1 MDRFKKTYKT
11 IKFCHTKNGDV
22 MKNNT
27 GYTILIL
34 ILGLFLLT
42 IPLNIQESRAKNT
55 NYDLDS
61 INKNSENGKD
71 KPNTQNNDNN
81 NNNDNDDTDQ
91 KSTEDNKNNSE
102 NANKANVEDNATNKQ
117 DSTAPK
123 YVALTFDDGPS
134 GFTKEIVSL
143 LKEYNY
149 NATFFILGN
158 KLNIDYKEILQ
169 ESLKNGNEI
178 GIHGFSHKSF
188 TRLKMSELE
197 DEINKSKKYVYNLT
211 GYTPILVRPPYG
223 NINNSIRKSGYGP
236 YILWNNDTLDWKL
249 RDAKKIYNR
258 LANSIEENNIILMH
272 DTYLTTYKA
281 LELILP
287 YLKENNYKVVTV
299 SKLFAINGKTLENTK
314 SYRYAN

>member
-81 NNNDNDDTDQ
+81 NNNDNDDTGQ

-102 NANKANVEDNATNKQ
+102 NANKANIEDNATNKQ

>member
-61 INKNSENGKD
+61 INKNSENDKD

-81 NNNDNDDTDQ
+81 NNNDNDDTGQ
-91 KSTEDNKNNSE
+91 KSTEDNKDNSE
-102 NANKANVEDNATNKQ
+102 NANKANIEDNATNKQ
-117 DSTAPK
+117 DSTVEK

-211 GYTPILVRPPYG
+211 GYTPTLVRPPYG
-223 NINNSIRKSGYGP
+223 NINNDIRKSGYGP

-249 RDAKKIYNR
+249 RDAKKIFNR
-258 LANSIEENNIILMH
+258 LTNSIEENNIILMH

-299 SKLFAINGKTLENTK
+299 SKLFAINGKTLENAK

>member
-1 MDRFKKTYKT
+1 MNRFKKTYKT

-81 NNNDNDDTDQ
+81 NNNDNDDTGQ

-102 NANKANVEDNATNKQ
+102 NANKANIEDNATNKQ

-223 NINNSIRKSGYGP
+223 NINNSIRKFGYGP

>member
-34 ILGLFLLT
+34 ILGIFLLT

-102 NANKANVEDNATNKQ
+102 NANKANIEDNATNKQ

-223 NINNSIRKSGYGP
+223 NINNHIRKSGYGP

-299 SKLFAINGKTLENTK
+299 SKLFAINGKTLENAK

>member
-102 NANKANVEDNATNKQ
+102 NANKANIEDNATNKQ

-223 NINNSIRKSGYGP
+223 NINNHIRKSGYGP

>member
-81 NNNDNDDTDQ
+81 NNNDNDDTGQ

-102 NANKANVEDNATNKQ
+102 NANKANIEDNATNKQ

-299 SKLFAINGKTLENTK
+299 SKLFAINGKTLENAK

>member
-81 NNNDNDDTDQ
+81 NNNDNDDTGQ

-102 NANKANVEDNATNKQ
+102 NANKANIEDNATNKQ

-223 NINNSIRKSGYGP
+223 NINNHIRKSGYGP

>member
-1 MDRFKKTYKT
+1 MDRFKKTYKI

-61 INKNSENGKD
+61 INKNSENDKD

-81 NNNDNDDTDQ
+81 NNNDNNGTDR
-91 KSTEDNKNNSE
+91 KSTEDNKNFSE
-102 NANKANVEDNATNKQ
+102 NANKANIEDKATDKQ
-117 DSTAPK
+117 DSTGQK

-223 NINNSIRKSGYGP
+223 NINNDIRKFGYGP

-258 LANSIEENNIILMH
+258 LTNSIEENNIILMH

-287 YLKENNYKVVTV
+287 YLKENNYEVVTV

>member
-1 MDRFKKTYKT
+1 
-11 IKFCHTKNGDV
+11 

-61 INKNSENGKD
+61 INKNSENDKD

-81 NNNDNDDTDQ
+81 NNDNDGTGQ
-91 KSTEDNKNNSE
+91 KSAADNKNNSE
-102 NANKANVEDNATNKQ
+102 NANKANIEDNTINKQ
-117 DSTAPK
+117 DSTVEK

-223 NINNSIRKSGYGP
+223 NINNDIRKLVYGP

-258 LANSIEENNIILMH
+258 LTNSIEENNIILMH

-287 YLKENNYKVVTV
+287 YLKENNYEVVTV